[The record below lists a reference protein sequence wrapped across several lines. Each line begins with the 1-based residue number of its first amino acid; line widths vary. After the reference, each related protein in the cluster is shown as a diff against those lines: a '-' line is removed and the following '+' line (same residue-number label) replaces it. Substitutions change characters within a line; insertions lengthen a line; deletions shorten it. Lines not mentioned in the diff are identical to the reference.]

1 MDAANQQKI
10 LGYFI
15 EEAKEHLQT
24 LEEGI
29 LELSTVVNDAERVN
43 EMFRAA
49 HSVKGGAAMLGYT
62 TIQKTAHRLE
72 DAFKILKENRISADQ
87 KLESLFLESY
97 DVLQDLLK
105 RLESPQGLHKDEGET
120 VLKTAEPSFVN
131 LQNYLNELLAD
142 GTQDA
147 EVTPA
152 VPKSTANPGE
162 QVKKIL
168 LQMLA
173 LFKQKASPE
182 SRQKLVQLCQSLTT
196 IFPEQ
201 SAWKTLVASAQK
213 AVANPKHSYRTLAP
227 VVLKELKQAGD
238 LLAVNPDKKIALSS
252 NLQQLADTNLPQILI
267 TLEPQAAAKAL
278 INAFNKQQLSQVI
291 EILRTNV

>member
-29 LELSTVVNDAERVN
+29 LELSVVVNDAERVN

-72 DAFKILKENRISADQ
+72 DAFKILKEHHINADQ
-87 KLESLFLESY
+87 KLESFFLESY

-105 RLESPQGLHKDEGET
+105 RLESPQGLPEEEGEN
-120 VLKTAEPSFVN
+120 LFKAAEPSFAN
-131 LQNYLNELLAD
+131 LQQYLNELLTGDA
-142 GTQDA
+142 QDA
-147 EVTPA
+147 QVTPVA
-152 VPKSTANPGE
+152 TKAADNPAQE
-162 QVKKIL
+162 VKKIL

-173 LFKQKASPE
+173 LFKQKSSPE
-182 SRQKLVQLCQSLTT
+182 SRQKLAQLCQSLTN

-201 SAWKTLVASAQK
+201 SAWKTLVTSSQTAI
-213 AVANPKHSYRTLAP
+213 ANPKHSYRTLAP

-238 LLAVNPDKKIALSS
+238 LLAVNPERTIAVSS
-252 NLQQLADTNLPQILI
+252 NLQQLAEAKLPQILI

-278 INAFNKQQLSQVI
+278 INAFNKQQLSQLI
-291 EILRTNV
+291 ELLRTNV

>member
-29 LELSTVVNDAERVN
+29 LELSAVVNDSERVN

-72 DAFKILKENRISADQ
+72 DAFKILKENQIKTDQ

-105 RLESPQGLHKDEGET
+105 RLESPQGLPEEEGET
-120 VLKTAEPSFVN
+120 ILKAAEPSFVN
-131 LQNYLNELLAD
+131 LQNYLNGLLGGSA
-142 GTQDA
+142 QDA

-152 VPKSTANPGE
+152 APQSTAEGAQ

-182 SRQKLVQLCQSLTT
+182 NRQKLVELCQSLVT

-201 SAWKTLVASAQK
+201 STWKTLVANAQK
-213 AVANPKHSYRTLAP
+213 AIANPKHSYRTLAP
-227 VVLKELKQAGD
+227 VVLKELKYAGD
-238 LLAVNPDKKIALSS
+238 LLAVNQGENIAVSS
-252 NLQQLADTNLPQILI
+252 SLQQLADANLPQILI

-278 INAFNKQQLSQVI
+278 VNAFNQQQLSQLI
-291 EILRTNV
+291 ELLGANV